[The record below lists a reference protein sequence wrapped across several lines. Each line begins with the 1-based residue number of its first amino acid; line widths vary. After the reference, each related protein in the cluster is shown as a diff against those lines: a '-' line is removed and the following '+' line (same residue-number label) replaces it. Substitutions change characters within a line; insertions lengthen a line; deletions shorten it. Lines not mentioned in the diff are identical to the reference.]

1 MTSDQLIKEFGLQQG
16 GDVVDGFNAG
26 AGASDTSTKA
36 FAQEDAA
43 QSFLKEK
50 LAKNRYTQKQQDT
63 LDAYG
68 GGKEFSS
75 GSNKVVTNQDAI
87 DSFESNGGKGTLEER
102 YAEKFGS
109 SAGADLQG
117 ANNAAA
123 ANKIYDQIK
132 SLESD
137 DYWAQQDLGSLMSKA
152 GHQENIVNIGNYT
165 KDGGLAVDASIQN
178 GINFDSVQGQL
189 DEKGWNGEKN
199 NSIGQLGSALLAAE
213 GTGGKEAIIEEQE
226 IEESPEIKQ
235 AKERVKTY
243 ENDVLSGK
251 VSEDIYGGG
260 SDYSFNA
267 AKGAAGIGT
276 PMSGDSGQQASKATA
291 SFLDNKKS
299 QVKDKYQF
307 NASAPAGAYDSKP
320 NEAQYQED
328 TFSGSDISPFNTPKA
343 NVQAAAS
350 FLKDQKNKTIKQANI
365 QPVV

>member
-1 MTSDQLIKEFGLQQG
+1 MENTFKYLDDADSKPSAAND
-16 GDVVDGFNAG
+16 
-26 AGASDTSTKA
+26 
-36 FAQEDAA
+36 DAA
-43 QSFLKEK
+43 QSFLNEK

-63 LDAYG
+63 LDANG
-68 GGKEFSS
+68 GGKEFGS

-102 YAEKFGS
+102 YAKKFGS

-213 GTGGKEAIIEEQE
+213 GTGGKEAPKPIIEEQE
-226 IEESPEIKQ
+226 IEYSPEIEQ
-235 AKERVKTY
+235 AKNRVKTY
-243 ENDVLSGK
+243 EDDIVSGK
-251 VSEDIYGGG
+251 TSDDIYGGG
-260 SDYSFNA
+260 DQYTFDA
-267 AKGAAGIGT
+267 TKGAAGIGT
-276 PMSGDSGQQASKATA
+276 PMSGGASQQASKATA
-291 SFLDNKKS
+291 SFLDNKKA
-299 QVKDKYQF
+299 QVKDKFQ
-307 NASAPAGAYDSKP
+307 
-320 NEAQYQED
+320 
-328 TFSGSDISPFNTPKA
+328 
-343 NVQAAAS
+343 
-350 FLKDQKNKTIKQANI
+350 I
-365 QPVV
+365 QPQG